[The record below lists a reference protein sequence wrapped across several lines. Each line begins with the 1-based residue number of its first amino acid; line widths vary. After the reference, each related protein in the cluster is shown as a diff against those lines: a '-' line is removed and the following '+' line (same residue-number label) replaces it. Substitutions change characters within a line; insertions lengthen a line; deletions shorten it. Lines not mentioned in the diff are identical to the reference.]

1 MPTEL
6 EPRARPAIVA
16 ARVVSVVVFTSLSL
30 SVVYA
35 SVRLAS
41 APAVSDDPSV
51 RAQSDY
57 ALMLIQCA
65 GGLLVMF
72 LPDLVNRTL
81 AIRIPT
87 GMQIAYLGFLY
98 AAIYLGEV
106 RNFYFRIPHWD
117 AVLHFFS
124 GAMLGALGFHLVR
137 LLNDSERPRI
147 SLSPGFVAFF
157 AFCFALASGAVWEI
171 YEFTIDGLFGTNM
184 QKFMTDT
191 GELLNGRHALTDTM
205 QDLIVDAV
213 AALTVTVIG
222 YLSLRRRPVA
232 LSAAARQ

>member
-1 MPTEL
+1 M
-6 EPRARPAIVA
+6 A
-16 ARVVSVVVFTSLSL
+16 ARVVSFVVFTSLSL

-41 APAVSDDPSV
+41 APAGSGGDPSV

-72 LPDLVNRTL
+72 LPALINRTA
-81 AIRIPT
+81 AIRVPT
-87 GMQIAYLGFLY
+87 GMQIAYLAFLY

-137 LLNDSERPRI
+137 LLNESERPRI

-184 QKFMTDT
+184 QKFRTDA
-191 GELLNGRHALTDTM
+191 GELLVGRAALTDTM
-205 QDLIVDAV
+205 QDFVVDAL

-222 YLSLRRRPVA
+222 YLSLRRGTPAPIAVVQQRT
-232 LSAAARQ
+232 